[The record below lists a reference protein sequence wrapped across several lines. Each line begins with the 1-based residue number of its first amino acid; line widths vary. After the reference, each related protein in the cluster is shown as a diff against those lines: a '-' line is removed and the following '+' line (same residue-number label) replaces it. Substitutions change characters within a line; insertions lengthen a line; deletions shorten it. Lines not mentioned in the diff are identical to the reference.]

1 MEFVIKTMTCKK
13 KNQTISASR
22 HEIFSVKSHELQYN
36 DITLMEEGE
45 EDLLTIKKILAE
57 ENAREIVTLSFMQQP
72 QHIGQYCGL
81 LHARLSR

>member
-57 ENAREIVTLSFMQQP
+57 KT
-72 QHIGQYCGL
+72 HGK
-81 LHARLSR
+81 

>member
-1 MEFVIKTMTCKK
+1 MQKKKK
-13 KNQTISASR
+13 KNSASR

-36 DITLMEEGE
+36 DITLMEE

>member
-36 DITLMEEGE
+36 DITLMEE

>member
-1 MEFVIKTMTCKK
+1 MQK

-57 ENAREIVTLSFMQQP
+57 KT
-72 QHIGQYCGL
+72 HGK
-81 LHARLSR
+81 